1 MKTSN
6 SIATD
11 RASSFFSISN
21 RRSFT
26 LLSISNSVDLDNR
39 RALFNILLRSS
50 LFAWFMV
57 WVQWP
62 CIPLK
67 TISIL
72 SVVRGPS
79 RARNPHELVGVITSI
94 FKITLYI
101 LLMSPLDSF
110 ARCAIARVKLFIIIA
125 RIRSGHVAAILI
137 LLIQVLLQAALAF
150 LFHTFN
156 YRFGI
161 IRGLNCTQI
170 LRPFLIRELRQQGIA
185 LLTAGGSTEYFWWP
199 VLRLGQTLC

>member
-1 MKTSN
+1 
-6 SIATD
+6 
-11 RASSFFSISN
+11 
-21 RRSFT
+21 
-26 LLSISNSVDLDNR
+26 
-39 RALFNILLRSS
+39 
-50 LFAWFMV
+50 
-57 WVQWP
+57 
-62 CIPLK
+62 
-67 TISIL
+67 
-72 SVVRGPS
+72 
-79 RARNPHELVGVITSI
+79 
-94 FKITLYI
+94 
-101 LLMSPLDSF
+101 MSPLDSF

-185 LLTAGGSTEYFWWP
+185 LLTAGGSTEYFW
-199 VLRLGQTLC
+199 